1 MSVFVFSHLKIFQ
14 TSALHLPVM
23 PEVRCAVRTKKATTF
38 VTVSQAGPE
47 PDVRKVLSSLWKVRE
62 VMGIV
67 GHGVLELRRGQV
79 FALSF
84 TLWQII
90 CHIQWLWIDVICNV
104 TLVLTFP
111 SIDRPMK
118 VMGSQIFLIFSL
130 FHHVNVKRCLTF
142 QNCTYSILLQLLLL
156 TCFFTIQLLSL
167 LLLLNDVCQVN
178 KNCMYGNPQRES
190 VCLFRGQS

>member
-1 MSVFVFSHLKIFQ
+1 MPFLSLVSVLLYASHLYTHVLKITSFSVSVFVFSHLKIFQ

-47 PDVRKVLSSLWKVRE
+47 PDVRKVMSSLWKVRE

-84 TLWQII
+84 TL
-90 CHIQWLWIDVICNV
+90 
-104 TLVLTFP
+104 
-111 SIDRPMK
+111 
-118 VMGSQIFLIFSL
+118 
-130 FHHVNVKRCLTF
+130 
-142 QNCTYSILLQLLLL
+142 
-156 TCFFTIQLLSL
+156 
-167 LLLLNDVCQVN
+167 
-178 KNCMYGNPQRES
+178 
-190 VCLFRGQS
+190 